1 MYKHNKQGGCNLIE
15 FSRFSLTILERLIPL
30 RSKYKFVVI

>member
-1 MYKHNKQGGCNLIE
+1 MYKHNKQGCNLIE
-15 FSRFSLTILERLIPL
+15 FSRFSPTKLGRLNPL